1 MAEASQAN
9 GLPHAHIVY
18 SEIISV
24 TSVMRKNSR
33 WATNFGINRRRD
45 MQLATSMGLRRGT
58 VEHSGS
64 PGPRREVDLMGGF
77 EYLKRKI
84 RDVQGKLHSSQ
95 AVDVHEIP
103 ILEILEP
110 FIAVIS
116 TPTSTGPITTAALAA
131 ISNFFVTGVIFSDDS
146 IIPCL
151 SELSGALSRCVFE
164 PSDSGRDEA
173 VLLRIIS
180 TIRDCICSPCGALLS
195 DVEACEML
203 EKVLTI
209 CCQMRA
215 SEVLRRTA
223 EANMQ
228 TIIREVFG
236 RLRSLDPVAEE
247 QRMRQDEEEAGAELK
262 LALSPTMVTNPLP
275 GGDAPLPD
283 QALGAH
289 EPEAEPRPYGLP
301 TVAEVLRVLINLLD
315 PNDQQH
321 TDTIRLTA
329 LGILTAALS
338 TSLSTST
345 SAATPNQA
353 PTRTLAQF
361 PSLLALL
368 ADRACRHLFLLA
380 RTEAPG
386 LRLAA
391 LRAIA
396 LLFEVAR
403 GSLKLQRELFVS
415 FLVARLE
422 PVGPIN
428 DGKPKPTLG
437 TETPRPG
444 TPALAAPRT
453 PGFSTPKAGAV
464 AGGADLELRE
474 LMLETL
480 VLLSREP
487 SFMVDLWANYDCD
500 VNCEDLFEQL
510 IGFLTKSTYPLM
522 GGFGG
527 QQHYASRLICLDLL
541 LAYVDRMHA
550 RVENPNAAE
559 SWASL
564 QNDITPESLLFVK
577 SRKLMVLTA
586 AQKFNEK
593 PKKGVEFMLENGLVE
608 YKAGEDGGTTEKPED
623 PSQGEKKEPTR
634 KADPK
639 SLAHFLKQCPR
650 LDKKVLGEYISHLDN
665 PDLLKEFIG
674 MFDFRNKPIA
684 EAMRE
689 LLESFRLPGEAQ
701 PIARITETFA
711 KAFFAAGPPG
721 IKSEDAVFVLAYSVI
736 MLNTDLHNP
745 QNRKRMAITDYQ
757 KNLKGVNDGT
767 DFDPEY
773 LQAIYDGLRKR
784 EIVMPE
790 EHMGQLGFDYAWKEL
805 LLRAK
810 NAGEYIVCN
819 TSAFDR
825 QMFELTWQPVIQ
837 AIAFAFTNIDDDYV
851 IERAVAGF
859 RQCATL
865 AGYFNLPEVFDFVV
879 GQLSQATGLLASPT
893 TSRSAVYPIV
903 QVEGQ
908 DVTVSPL
915 SVKFGTNLK
924 GQLAAV
930 VLFNIAN
937 GNGNAIRD
945 GWGQVFEMFET
956 LFFHSLLPTRMLQME
971 DFLGGVSMI
980 PLQGGPSVTP
990 AQTRSDTGLL
1000 SALSSYL
1007 LTPYGS
1013 SSDNVMSQPTDED
1026 IENTMCAIDCVTSC
1040 KLDELYGQITS
1051 LEPAALVAAMKALQA
1066 LADRRA
1072 SLKADPPSRDE
1083 TQAGPTTPTSP
1094 SPPSDQLPYDPTSVF
1109 LLETMV
1115 SIAVQ
1120 TPAHI
1125 DDIWPMVFDHLSTI
1139 LSSSLRYSVLLV
1151 ERAVV
1156 GLLRLCRVA
1165 SSKSSLRDQIY
1176 ISFDIL
1182 GGLPPVVFSAT
1193 AEQTVAG
1200 LALLVQEHPTIVS
1213 SQTEWALVF
1222 GLMRRS
1228 IVNPEAARVSLELLV
1243 QLASTPGRVTPDN
1256 ISGLITSLEDFAATA
1271 GNGVVAK
1278 RRGQPRPSAAPP
1290 LDASVERGV
1299 KAITTL
1305 AELKKSIPE
1314 LGLSPDAYWAIWTYL
1329 LLALGRQSANPSL
1342 DVRHA
1347 ALAHLQRILLGP
1359 QPQLEP
1365 ARSAEI
1371 FDRVVLPM
1379 IEELLKPQLA
1389 ARDPDGIVETRLR
1402 ASALLCR
1409 SFLHIQAH
1417 VEMLGPE
1424 TTALWM
1430 RIIDVL
1436 QQLMGTGGRDQLVE
1450 AIPESLKNVVLV
1462 MNANGLLAPP
1472 ESPETRSEL
1481 QQQLWADTYTK
1492 INQFLPGF
1500 MEDLFP
1506 PAPPPSPLPPQ
1517 PADPEPTSQSTE
1529 EPAPAS

>member
-1 MAEASQAN
+1 MAEPSHTN
-9 GLPHAHIVY
+9 GLTHAHIVY

-33 WATNFGINRRRD
+33 WATNFGTNRRRD
-45 MQLATSMGLRRGT
+45 MQLATSMGLRRGAM
-58 VEHSGS
+58 EHSGS

-84 RDVQGKLHSSQ
+84 RGVQ
-95 AVDVHEIP
+95 DVHEIP

-116 TPTSTGPITTAALAA
+116 TPTSTGPITTAALSAV
-131 ISNFFVTGVIFSDDS
+131 SNFFVTGVVVPDDS
-146 IIPCL
+146 LVHCL
-151 SELSGALSRCVFE
+151 SELSGALSRCIFE

-180 TIRDCICSPCGALLS
+180 TIRDCICSPHGLLLS

-203 EKVLTI
+203 EKVLAI
-209 CCQMRA
+209 CCQMRS

-228 TIIREVFG
+228 TIIREVFS
-236 RLRSLDPVAEE
+236 RLRGLDPIIEE
-247 QRMRQDEEEAGAELK
+247 QRMRQEEEEANSELK
-262 LALSPTMVTNPLP
+262 LALSPTTVTNPLP
-275 GGDAPLPD
+275 SGENSGPD
-283 QALGAH
+283 QTQGIH
-289 EPEAEPRPYGLP
+289 EPETESRPYGLP
-301 TVAEVLRVLINLLD
+301 TVAEVLRVLVNLLD

-329 LGILTAALS
+329 LGILTAALCS
-338 TSLSTST
+338 SLP
-345 SAATPNQA
+345 TPNNMPDQ
-353 PTRTLAQF
+353 PTPRVISQF
-361 PSLLALL
+361 PSLLSLL

-380 RTEAPG
+380 RTEAAT

-391 LRAIA
+391 LKA
-396 LLFEVAR
+396 LSILFEVAR
-403 GSLKLQRELFVS
+403 GSLKLQRELFLS

-422 PVGPIN
+422 PVGPVN
-428 DGKPKPTLG
+428 DRGRKQSLG
-437 TETPRPG
+437 VETPIGVRPS
-444 TPALAAPRT
+444 TPVLATPRT
-453 PGFSTPKAGAV
+453 PGASTPRAGAIV
-464 AGGADLELRE
+464 GGAEPELRE

-487 SFMVDLWANYDCD
+487 SFMVDLYANYDCD

-510 IGFLTKSTYPLM
+510 VGFLTKSTYPLM

-550 RVENPNAAE
+550 RIENPSSTTAWSSGDGSA
-559 SWASL
+559 
-564 QNDITPESLLFVK
+564 ESLLFTK
-577 SRKLMVLTA
+577 SRKLLVLTA
-586 AQKFNEK
+586 AEKFNEK

-608 YKAGEDGGTTEKPED
+608 YKSAEGEAATNSEASQTESKQ
-623 PSQGEKKEPTR
+623 PSR

-639 SLAHFLKQCPR
+639 SLAIFLKNCPK
-650 LDKKVLGEYISHLDN
+650 LNKKVLGEYISHLDN
-665 PDLLKEFIG
+665 PDLLREFIG
-674 MFDFRNKPIA
+674 IFDFRNKSVA
-684 EAMRE
+684 DAMRE
-689 LLESFRLPGEAQ
+689 LLESFRLPGESQ

-721 IKSEDAVFVLAYSVI
+721 IKSEDAVFVLSYSVI

-745 QNRKRMAITDYQ
+745 QNRKRMTFADYQ

-767 DFDPEY
+767 DFDPDY
-773 LQAIYDGLRKR
+773 LQSIYDGLRKR

-810 NAGEYIVCN
+810 NAGEYVVCN
-819 TSAFDR
+819 TSAFDK

-851 IERAVAGF
+851 IERAIAGF

-879 GQLSQATGLLASPT
+879 GQLSQATGLLTNPT
-893 TSRSAVYPIV
+893 MGRSVVYPIV
-903 QVEGQ
+903 QVENQ

-937 GNGNAIRD
+937 GNGNAIRE

-980 PLQGGPSVTP
+980 PLQGGPATTS
-990 AQTRSDTGLL
+990 AQPRNDAGLL

-1013 SSDNVMSQPTDED
+1013 SSENIISQPTDED
-1026 IENTMCAIDCVTSC
+1026 VENTMCAIDCVTSC

-1051 LEPAALVAAMKALQA
+1051 LEPTALVAAMKALQG

-1083 TQAGPTTPTSP
+1083 MQVGPTTPISTSP
-1094 SPPSDQLPYDPTSVF
+1094 PTEQLPYDPTSVF
-1109 LLETMV
+1109 LLEMMV

-1120 TPAHI
+1120 TPQHI
-1125 DDIWPMVFDHLSTI
+1125 DEIWPIVFEHLSII
-1139 LSSSLRYSVLLV
+1139 LSSSARYSVLLV

-1165 SSKSSLRDQIY
+1165 SSQPSLRDQIY

-1182 GGLPPVVFSAT
+1182 GGLPPAVFSAA
-1193 AEQTVAG
+1193 AEQIVAG
-1200 LALLVQEHPTIVS
+1200 LALLVQEHSAIVS

-1222 GLMRRS
+1222 SLIRNS
-1228 IVNPEAARVSLELLV
+1228 VVNSGAARASLELLI

-1256 ISGLITSLEDFAATA
+1256 VTGLITSLEDFAATA
-1271 GNGVVAK
+1271 GNSVVAK
-1278 RRGQPRPSAAPP
+1278 RRGQPRPSATPS

-1299 KAITTL
+1299 QAITTL
-1305 AELKKSIPE
+1305 ADLKKTIPDI
-1314 LGLSPDAYWAIWTYL
+1314 GLSPDAYWSVWIHIL
-1329 LLALGRQSANPSL
+1329 IALGRQSVNL
-1342 DVRHA
+1342 NRDVRHTS
-1347 ALAHLQRILLGP
+1347 LAHLQRILLGP
-1359 QPQLEP
+1359 PAQPDLGA

-1371 FDRVVLPM
+1371 FDRAVLPM
-1379 IEELLKPQLA
+1379 IEEMLKPQLA
-1389 ARDPDGIVETRLR
+1389 SRDPDGIVETRLR

-1417 VEMLGPE
+1417 KELLGPE
-1424 TTALWM
+1424 TKTLWLK
-1430 RIIDVL
+1430 IIDL
-1436 QQLMGTGGRDQLVE
+1436 LHELMQSGGRDQLAE

-1462 MNANGLLAPP
+1462 MNANGVLVPP
-1472 ESPETRSEL
+1472 ETPDAQSEA
-1481 QQQLWADTYTK
+1481 QQELWADTHAK
-1492 INQFLPGF
+1492 IDSFLPGF

-1517 PADPEPTSQSTE
+1517 PAEPEPAQEQS
-1529 EPAPAS
+1529 APAT